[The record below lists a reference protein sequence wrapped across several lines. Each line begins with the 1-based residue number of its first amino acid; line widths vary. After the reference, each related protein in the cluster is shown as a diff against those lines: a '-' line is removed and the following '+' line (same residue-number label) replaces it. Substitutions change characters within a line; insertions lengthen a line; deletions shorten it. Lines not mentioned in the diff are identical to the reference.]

1 MWLLTSWSWIPT
13 VRGSGCSLCYT
24 LLLVRYIKTFGC
36 LMEPWLQCSLPEGF
50 GVTLGRSQCLSRGE
64 EEWLHPSSLS
74 SLTWGLSALQLQL
87 ILMPFSSPS
96 FLYVL
101 FRAVDSIAQKCVLI
115 LPVHH
120 SQMQS
125 CWLLCHLGST
135 SPAYFNFSVL
145 SLILL

>member
-1 MWLLTSWSWIPT
+1 MWSLASWSWIPT

-24 LLLVRYIKTFGC
+24 LLLVRYIKKFGC
-36 LMEPWLQCSLPEGF
+36 LMEPWLQRSLPEGF
-50 GVTLGRSQCLSRGE
+50 GVTLGMSQCLSGAKKSVFTPVLFPPWHEASR
-64 EEWLHPSSLS
+64 LCSYSSL
-74 SLTWGLSALQLQL
+74 
-87 ILMPFSSPS
+87 LMPFSSPG

-125 CWLLCHLGST
+125 CWLLCHLGSA

-145 SLILL
+145 SVILL